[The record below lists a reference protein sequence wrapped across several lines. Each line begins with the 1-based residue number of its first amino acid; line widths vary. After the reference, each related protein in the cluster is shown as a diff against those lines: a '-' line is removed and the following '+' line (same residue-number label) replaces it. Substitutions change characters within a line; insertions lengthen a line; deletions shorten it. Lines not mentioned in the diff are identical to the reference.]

1 MGNSQFLGT
10 YDPKKVTLMF
20 GTYLIT
26 GYADGTFIKTAMADA
41 DIYKNHVGAR
51 GEVSRTKNPN
61 MMGSITFT
69 LKQTSPSNA
78 ILDLLKESTIPLPV
92 VLTDN
97 SDAKFGATAVN
108 AWINKRPD
116 IERAMEESKVEWVI
130 WCDELLQS
138 HIPVV

>member
-1 MGNSQFLGT
+1 MSNFLGT
-10 YDPKKVTLMF
+10 YNPKSVTLMF
-20 GTYLIT
+20 GTYLV
-26 GYADGTFIKTAMADA
+26 GGFADGTFIKTAMVDA
-41 DIYKNHVGAR
+41 EIYKNHVGAH

-78 ILDLLKESTIPLPV
+78 ILDLLKESPTPLPV
-92 VLTDN
+92 VIADT
-97 SDAKFGATAVN
+97 SGVKYGATAVN

-116 IERAMEESKVEWVI
+116 IERAMDESKVEWVI
-130 WCDELLQS
+130 MCDELLQS